1 MTNFGTIGEFCA
13 DEETFSSYSERV
25 EAYFLANEIKD
36 GEKKKAILVTVI
48 GARTYKL
55 LRDLLIP
62 KKPMEVTVQ
71 VLLETL
77 TIHYEPIPCEIVERF
92 RFNTCDRQDNQKI
105 VDYIAELRRRSEHC
119 NYGNKLDEH
128 IRDRLVCGVKNNRIQ
143 RRLLSEEKLTL
154 KRAIEIAVGLELAE
168 LNLATIDSCHN
179 NNSVIN
185 KIDYTRHNKRKEEEI
200 GSKVEHSRND
210 KYKLKCTGCGNNG
223 HEVDKCRW
231 KKCKCY
237 TCGKLGHLK
246 YKCPHKETNYLTQ
259 EADDEELIYSMFTV
273 ETKEDGVMTTTL
285 RFNDISCTLQV
296 DTGAAVSIISEKTMK
311 ELWKPSKQPKLL
323 SSSVK
328 LRTFTNELIP
338 VMGRID
344 VKTDEGKYIK
354 LYVVRGSV
362 PNIAGRDLI
371 KLL

>member
-92 RFNTCDRQDNQKI
+92 RCNTCDRQDNQKI

-200 GSKVEHSRND
+200 GSKVEHSRNN

-237 TCGKLGHLK
+237 TCG
-246 YKCPHKETNYLTQ
+246 
-259 EADDEELIYSMFTV
+259 
-273 ETKEDGVMTTTL
+273 
-285 RFNDISCTLQV
+285 
-296 DTGAAVSIISEKTMK
+296 
-311 ELWKPSKQPKLL
+311 
-323 SSSVK
+323 
-328 LRTFTNELIP
+328 
-338 VMGRID
+338 
-344 VKTDEGKYIK
+344 
-354 LYVVRGSV
+354 
-362 PNIAGRDLI
+362 
-371 KLL
+371 